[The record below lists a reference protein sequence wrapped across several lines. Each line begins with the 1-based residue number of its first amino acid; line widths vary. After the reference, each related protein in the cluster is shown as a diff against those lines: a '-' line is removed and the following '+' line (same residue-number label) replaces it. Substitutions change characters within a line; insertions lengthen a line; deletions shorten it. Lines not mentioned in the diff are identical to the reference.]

1 MMSKPLLI
9 FLISIFALH
18 FGIFLYLAI
27 KNKKVVH
34 RFVSLTFALLV
45 VSFFCRLWVPD
56 LKIAEYNMHMVLR
69 IAAWIS
75 TALVLFLTIRKR
87 IIAHQQGIG
96 QRRTLADID
105 NQTL

>member
-1 MMSKPLLI
+1 MSKPLLI

-45 VSFFCRLWVPD
+45 VSFSCRLWVPD
-56 LKIAEYNMHMVLR
+56 LEIAEYNMHMVLR
-69 IAAWIS
+69 ISAWIS
-75 TALVLFLTIRKR
+75 TAIVLFLTIKKR
-87 IIAHQQGIG
+87 IIAYQQRTG
-96 QRRTLADID
+96 QCRALADTD